1 MDAGSEEKQKR
12 LERMLEKGQVRIH
25 LDPRRPGVVVPSSF
39 RSDYQL
45 ILKLSYRFDPPDLSL
60 SDWGVRE
67 TLSFSGQR
75 FGVAVPWTAIYAITG
90 LGEDDEACMY
100 PDDMPRE
107 LFEAAAKHFGL
118 TGDEVDKLRE
128 TRDRERPVVAEVK
141 RAKAGL
147 RVVGPDEVPEPASA
161 DPVDAPASPGAPISP
176 VAPVPL
182 ALAPQPPAASA
193 NEPEPPTDPDKP
205 RRNHLKLVK

>member
-1 MDAGSEEKQKR
+1 MDPGSEEKQKR
-12 LERMLEKGQVRIH
+12 LEHMLEKGQVRIH
-25 LDPRRPGVVVPSSF
+25 LDPRRPGVVVPSAF

-147 RVVGPDEVPEPASA
+147 RVVGPDEVPEPAPA
-161 DPVDAPASPGAPISP
+161 EPAAAPTPP

-182 ALAPQPPAASA
+182 ALAPQPPVAPVA
-193 NEPEPPTDPDKP
+193 EPEPPPDPDKP